1 MGKRSHDEEPVKH
14 PDIEELVSAMRK
26 RQRGSRQTLAC
37 KTLRSIAQVEG
48 QRGFVISA
56 GAVSAALD
64 VASLQAAGARREAV
78 RLLTLLYGEPS
89 ARRAPEQHDVIKI
102 LSEVLADHA
111 LEDATHSDA
120 AQIFAWL
127 LFGCPELRPRAAR
140 SAPAVH
146 HLIRLLRRKPTE
158 GVDAREHAAKALA
171 SLAAHPAGVQVIAR
185 QGALPDLAQLASSE
199 GPAQRWGAL
208 ALRHAATD
216 EKHRDEVIR
225 FLPSLLAALG
235 HGALSCA
242 SAAEALGALAEDES
256 LRSQLFE
263 AGVPGALKE
272 ALERPRGA
280 SPQDLHCCEA
290 LARALHVLPDEGGS
304 SESSKD
310 LRDAHPDDA
319 TDASKS
325 KG

>member
-14 PDIEELVSAMRK
+14 PDIEELVSA
-26 RQRGSRQTLAC
+26 
-37 KTLRSIAQVEG
+37 TLRSIAQVEG

-127 LFGCPELRPRAAR
+127 LFGCPE
-140 SAPAVH
+140 
-146 HLIRLLRRKPTE
+146 KPTE

-235 HGALSCA
+235 NGALSCA

-256 LRSQLFE
+256 LRSQLFQ
-263 AGVPGALKE
+263 AGAPGALKE

-310 LRDAHPDDA
+310 LRDAHADDA

>member
-1 MGKRSHDEEPVKH
+1 
-14 PDIEELVSAMRK
+14 
-26 RQRGSRQTLAC
+26 
-37 KTLRSIAQVEG
+37 
-48 QRGFVISA
+48 
-56 GAVSAALD
+56 
-64 VASLQAAGARREAV
+64 
-78 RLLTLLYGEPS
+78 
-89 ARRAPEQHDVIKI
+89 
-102 LSEVLADHA
+102 
-111 LEDATHSDA
+111 
-120 AQIFAWL
+120 
-127 LFGCPELRPRAAR
+127 
-140 SAPAVH
+140 
-146 HLIRLLRRKPTE
+146 
-158 GVDAREHAAKALA
+158 AAKALA

-235 HGALSCA
+235 NGALSCA

-256 LRSQLFE
+256 LRSQLFQ
-263 AGVPGALKE
+263 AGAPGALKE

-310 LRDAHPDDA
+310 LRDAHADDA